1 MAYSSKKVYKHT
13 HGVANALQM
22 DYYQA
27 VRPNKLRSKP
37 MTYYAGLD
45 VSMKETSIAI
55 INEQGKIVY
64 ETKCVTEP
72 VIIAKTLND
81 SSFILEKIGLESGCI
96 SFWLIEE
103 LKKLGLTAICIE
115 SKQMATIIALKV
127 NKTDRNDARLIADA
141 MRCNLYKEV
150 YHKTKES
157 IEINLQMGA
166 RRTLIDIRTKLK
178 NSIRGFLK
186 AYGIRLGAISHLK
199 FSEAVRCSVKG
210 YEDSIREVF
219 EGLLK
224 SYEEVCR
231 NIENAEKELE
241 QLCKKDP
248 IIELFAS
255 IPGVGTITALTYK
268 AVIDN
273 PYRFVNPRNLGAYLG
288 LTPNQYSSGDTIK
301 QGRISKCGCT
311 ELRTLLVECAIVI
324 MTRTNGWTKLK
335 AWGLKIMK
343 RSGIKKAAT
352 AVARK
357 LAIIMLR
364 MWQRGTAFIWGEKK
378 EKVNKAVC
386 FAT

>member
-1 MAYSSKKVYKHT
+1 MS
-13 HGVANALQM
+13 
-22 DYYQA
+22 
-27 VRPNKLRSKP
+27 
-37 MTYYAGLD
+37 YYAGLD

-55 INEQGKIVY
+55 VNEKGKIVF
-64 ETKCVTEP
+64 ETMCETDPEV
-72 VIIAKTLND
+72 IAKTLNE
-81 SSFILEKIGLESGCI
+81 SQFILEKIGLETGCI

-103 LKKLGLTAICIE
+103 LKKLSIAAICIE
-115 SKQMATIIALKV
+115 SKQMATIIALKI
-127 NKTDRNDARLIADA
+127 NKTDQNDARLIAEA

-157 IEINLQMGA
+157 IDVGLQMGT
-166 RRTLIDIRTKLK
+166 RRTLVDIRTKLK

-186 AYGIRLGAISHLK
+186 AYGMRLGAVSHQK
-199 FSEAVRCSVKG
+199 FPKTIRSSIKCCEEAVQ
-210 YEDSIREVF
+210 IAI

-231 NIENAEKELE
+231 NIENLETELE
-241 QLCKKDP
+241 KLCIKDP
-248 IIELFAS
+248 VIELFES
-255 IPGVGTITALTYK
+255 IPGVGRITALTYK

-273 PYRFVNPRNLGAYLG
+273 PHRFVNPRDVGAYLG
-288 LTPNQYSSGDTIK
+288 LTPIQYSSGETVR

-324 MTRTNGWTKLK
+324 LTRTTQWTKLK

-343 RSGIKKAAT
+343 RSGLNKAAS

-364 MWQRGTAFIWGEKK
+364 MWQEGKAFIWGEKK
-378 EKVNKAVC
+378 EKANEKKEKINKEVLVSVEA
-386 FAT
+386 